1 MKQELQLR
9 KKSRDLKTITAEQ
22 FVHAFREV
30 VRENPNGYGDARHP
44 KSNGC
49 YYFNADGT
57 PSCLIGHALAKC
69 GVEPFEFDDFKNYM
83 VIANYILDTLG
94 VYDKTVRLAALTAQ
108 RVQDDGGS
116 WKMAGSSFEHVLV
129 TNGSIYA

>member
-1 MKQELQLR
+1 MKQELHLR

-57 PSCLIGHALAKC
+57 PSCIIGHALAKC

-83 VIANYILDTLG
+83 VIANHILDTVG

-108 RVQDDGGS
+108 RVQDDGDT
-116 WKMAGSSFEHVLV
+116 WQNAGISFESALGESGK
-129 TNGSIYA
+129 TYA

>member
-1 MKQELQLR
+1 MK
-9 KKSRDLKTITAEQ
+9 KITAEQ
-22 FVHAFREV
+22 FAHAFREV
-30 VRENPNGYGDARHP
+30 VREYPNAYGDAVHP
-44 KSNGC
+44 TSGGC
-49 YYFNADGT
+49 YYFRQDGT
-57 PSCLIGHALAKC
+57 PSCVIGHALAKC
-69 GVEPFEFDDFKNYM
+69 GVEPFGFHARNNYESAADT
-83 VIANYILDTLG
+83 VLDTLG

>member
-1 MKQELQLR
+1 M
-9 KKSRDLKTITAEQ
+9 KTIAAEQ
-22 FVHAFREV
+22 FVRAFREV
-30 VRENPNGYGDARHP
+30 VREYPNAYGDAVHP
-44 KSNGC
+44 TSGGC

-57 PSCLIGHALAKC
+57 PSCIIGHALAKC
-69 GVEPFEFDDFKNYM
+69 GVEPFEFDDFKNYES
-83 VIANYILDTLG
+83 VASHILDTLG